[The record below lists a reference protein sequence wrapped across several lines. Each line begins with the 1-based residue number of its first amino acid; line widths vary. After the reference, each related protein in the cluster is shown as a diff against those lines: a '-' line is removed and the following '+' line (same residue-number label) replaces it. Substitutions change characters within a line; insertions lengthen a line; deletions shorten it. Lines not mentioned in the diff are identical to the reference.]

1 VSRPVPDGAIR
12 SWLDETMNKKV
23 APLDPSGVQ
32 EIALREA
39 LEERYLA
46 YALSTIMHRALPD
59 ARDGLK
65 PVHRRILYGMRL
77 LRLDPGAAFKKSA
90 KIVGDVMG
98 NFHPHGDQA
107 IYDALVRL
115 AQDFSSRYPLV
126 DGQGNFGNIDG
137 DNAAAY
143 RYTEARLT
151 DVAALL
157 LEGIDE
163 DAVDFRPNYD
173 GLSQEPVVLPAAFP
187 NLLAN
192 GAQGIAVGMAT
203 SIPPHNV
210 AELCD
215 AALYLI
221 EQPNARTKT
230 LLKYVP
236 GPDFPTGGVIVEP
249 PEAIA
254 EAYASGR
261 GSFRLRARWKT
272 EETGR
277 GTYQIVVTE
286 IPWQVQKMRLV
297 ERIAELMAEKKLPLL
312 ADMRDESAEDVRI
325 VLEPRS
331 RSVDPALLMES
342 LFKLTELETRV
353 PLNMNVL
360 VRGRIPKV
368 VGLAEA
374 LTEWLAHRREVLL
387 RRSRHRLAQ
396 IEHRLEVLGGYLV
409 AYLNLDKVIKIIRKE
424 DEPKPVLMKTFKLS
438 DVQADAILNM
448 RLRNLRRLEEM
459 EIRQEDKDLR
469 IEKKSLE
476 DLLRSEK
483 QQWRKIAEQ
492 VREVREKY
500 GPKTPLG
507 KRRTGFAQA
516 PAHDEAAIE
525 QALVEREPITVVVS
539 EKGWIRALRGQ
550 VADLSGL
557 AFKADDGL
565 KLAFFA
571 ETTSKLLLFATNGR
585 FYTIDASK
593 LPGGRGHGEPVRLFI
608 ELEQEADIVSVFRY
622 QGGRKLLV
630 ASKLGNGF
638 IVPEDECLANTRK
651 GKQVLNVRPPD
662 EARAVTPLEGEFIAS
677 IGENRKMVI
686 FARDQ
691 VPEMNRGR
699 GVRLQRYKDGG
710 LSDIKTFEVEKGLT
724 WTDSAG
730 RVFTLSL
737 KELSDWRGSRADA
750 GRLAPKGFPKSNK
763 FDAGATRVGNGK
775 EAQED

>member
-1 VSRPVPDGAIR
+1 MATKLIPP
-12 SWLDETMNKKV
+12 EE
-23 APLDPSGVQ
+23 SGDVQ
-32 EIALREA
+32 DIALREA

-46 YALSTIMHRALPD
+46 YALSTIMNRALPD

-115 AQDFSSRYPLV
+115 AQDFASRYPLV
-126 DGQGNFGNIDG
+126 DGQGNFGNVDG

-151 DVAALL
+151 EAARLL
-157 LEGIDE
+157 LDGIDE
-163 DAVDFRPNYD
+163 DAVDFRPSYD
-173 GLSQEPVVLPAAFP
+173 GVMNEPAVLPAAFP

-203 SIPPHNV
+203 AIPPHNI

-215 AALYLI
+215 AALHLI
-221 EQPNARTKT
+221 EQPKARTRT
-230 LLKYVP
+230 LLKFVP
-236 GPDFPTGGVIVEP
+236 GPDFPTGGIVVDA
-249 PEAIA
+249 PETIE
-254 EAYASGR
+254 EAYATGR

-272 EETGR
+272 EDTGR
-277 GTYQIVVTE
+277 GTYQVVVTE

-297 ERIAELMAEKKLPLL
+297 ERIAELINEKKLPLV
-312 ADMRDESAEDVRI
+312 ADMHDESAEDVRLVI
-325 VLEPRS
+325 EPRS

-342 LFKLTELETRV
+342 LFKLTELESRV

-360 VRGRIPKV
+360 LRGRIPKV

-374 LTEWLAHRREVLL
+374 LTEWLTHRREVLL
-387 RRSRHRLAQ
+387 RRSRYRLGQ
-396 IEHRLEVLGGYLV
+396 IDHRLEVLGGYLV
-409 AYLNLDKVIKIIRKE
+409 AYLNIDKVIKIIRSE
-424 DEPKPVLMKTFKLS
+424 DEPKPVLMKTFKLT

-448 RLRNLRRLEEM
+448 RLRNLRRLEEI
-459 EIRQEDKDLR
+459 EIREEDKKLR
-469 IEKKSLE
+469 AEKKSIE
-476 DLLRSEK
+476 ELLRSEK
-483 QQWRKIAEQ
+483 AQWKTIAGEI
-492 VREVREKY
+492 REVKEKF
-500 GPKTPLG
+500 GAKTPLG
-507 KRRTGFAQA
+507 KRRTTFAQA

-525 QALVEREPITVVVS
+525 EALVEREPITVVVS

-557 AFKADDGL
+557 SFKADDALGR
-565 KLAFFA
+565 AFFA
-571 ETTSKLLLFATNGR
+571 ETTSKILVFATDGR
-585 FYTIDASK
+585 FYTIEAAK

-608 ELEQEADIVSVFRY
+608 DLDQQADIVDVFRY

-630 ASKLGNGF
+630 AGRQGRGF
-638 IVPEDECLANTRK
+638 IVAEDDCLANTRK
-651 GKQVLNVRPPD
+651 GKQVLNVKPPD
-662 EARAVTPLEGEFIAS
+662 AACAITSIEGELVAA
-677 IGENRKMVI
+677 IGENRKILVFPI
-686 FARDQ
+686 EQ
-691 VPEMNRGR
+691 VPEMARGR
-699 GVRLQRYKDGG
+699 GVRLQRHKDGG
-710 LSDIKTFEVEKGLT
+710 LSDVKTFEVEKGLS

-737 KELSDWRGSRADA
+737 KELADWRGNRADA
-750 GRLAPKGFPKSNK
+750 GRLAPKGFPKNNK
-763 FDAGATRVGNGK
+763 FNNNSGRLADSAK
-775 EAQED
+775 DI

>member
-1 VSRPVPDGAIR
+1 MS
-12 SWLDETMNKKV
+12 KKV
-23 APLDPSGVQ
+23 IPQEPSAIH
-32 EIALREA
+32 EIPLREA

-65 PVHRRILYGMRL
+65 PVHRRILYGMRM
-77 LRLDPGAAFKKSA
+77 LRLDPGAQFKKSA

-151 DVAALL
+151 EVARLL
-157 LEGIDE
+157 LDGIDE
-163 DAVDFRPNYD
+163 DAVDFRPSYD
-173 GLSQEPVVLPAAFP
+173 GVMQEPAVLPAAFP

-221 EQPNARTKT
+221 EQPKARTRT
-230 LLKYVP
+230 LLKYVL
-236 GPDFPTGGVIVEP
+236 GPDFPTGGVIVDP
-249 PEAIA
+249 PEVIA
-254 EAYASGR
+254 EAYATGR
-261 GSFRLRARWKT
+261 GSFRVRARWKT
-272 EETGR
+272 EDTGH
-277 GTYQIVVTE
+277 GTYRIVVTE

-297 ERIAELMAEKKLPLL
+297 ERIAELINERKLPLL

-331 RSVDPALLMES
+331 RSVDPTLLMES
-342 LFKLTELETRV
+342 LFKLTELESRV

-360 VRGRIPKV
+360 LRGRIPKV
-368 VGLAEA
+368 VGLAEV
-374 LTEWLAHRREVLL
+374 LGEWLTHRREVLL

-409 AYLNLDKVIKIIRKE
+409 AYLNIDKVIKIVRKE

-438 DVQADAILNM
+438 DIQADAILNM
-448 RLRNLRRLEEM
+448 RLRNLRRLEEI
-459 EIRQEDKDLR
+459 EIRQEDKTLR
-469 IEKKSLE
+469 AEKKSIE
-476 DLLRSEK
+476 ELLRSEK
-483 QQWRKIAEQ
+483 QQWQKIAEQ
-492 VREVREKY
+492 VRAVRDLF
-500 GPKTPLG
+500 GAKTPVG

-525 QALVEREPITVVVS
+525 EALVEREPVTIVVS

-550 VADLSGL
+550 VGDLAGL
-557 AFKADDGL
+557 SFKAGDSL
-565 KLAFFA
+565 KMAFFA

-585 FYTIDASK
+585 FYTIEASK

-608 ELEQEADIVSVFRY
+608 DLEQEGDIVSVFRY
-622 QGGRKLLV
+622 EGGRKLIV
-630 ASKLGNGF
+630 ASRQGRGF
-638 IVPEDECLANTRK
+638 IAPEDECLANTRK

-662 EARAVTPLEGEFIAS
+662 GARAVAPLEGDLVAV

-686 FARDQ
+686 FPIDQ
-691 VPEMNRGR
+691 VPEMVRGR

-710 LSDIKTFEVEKGLT
+710 LSDIKSFEVEKGLS

-730 RVFTLSL
+730 RIFTLSL
-737 KELSDWRGSRADA
+737 KELADWRGNRADA
-750 GRLAPKGFPKSNK
+750 GRLAPKGFPKTNT
-763 FDAGATRVGNGK
+763 FGNPPARAANGN
-775 EAQED
+775 EDRA

>member
-1 VSRPVPDGAIR
+1 MA
-12 SWLDETMNKKV
+12 TKV
-23 APLDPSGVQ
+23 IPPKDPGDVQ
-32 EIALREA
+32 DIALREA

-77 LRLDPGAAFKKSA
+77 LRLDPGSAFKKSA

-115 AQDFSSRYPLV
+115 AQDFASRYPLV
-126 DGQGNFGNIDG
+126 DGQGNFGNVDG

-151 DVAALL
+151 EAARLL
-157 LEGIDE
+157 LDGIDE
-163 DAVDFRPNYD
+163 DAVDFRPSYD
-173 GLSQEPVVLPAAFP
+173 GVMQEPAVLPAAFP

-203 SIPPHNV
+203 AIPPHNI

-221 EQPNARTKT
+221 EQPNARTRT

-236 GPDFPTGGVIVEP
+236 GPDFPTGGLIVDP
-249 PEAIA
+249 AEAIA
-254 EAYASGR
+254 EAYTTGR

-272 EETGR
+272 EDTGR

-297 ERIAELMAEKKLPLL
+297 EQIAGMINERKLPLV
-312 ADMRDESAEDVRI
+312 ADMRDESAEDVRL
-325 VLEPRS
+325 VFEPRS
-331 RSVDPALLMES
+331 RSVDPALMMES
-342 LFKLTELETRV
+342 LFKLSELESRV
-353 PLNMNVL
+353 QLNMNVL
-360 VRGRIPKV
+360 VGGRIPRV

-374 LTEWLAHRREVLL
+374 LTEWLTHRRDVLL
-387 RRSRHRLAQ
+387 RRSRYRLAQ
-396 IEHRLEVLGGYLV
+396 IEHRLEMLGGYLI
-409 AYLNLDKVIKIIRKE
+409 AYLNLDKVIKIIRTE

-459 EIRQEDKDLR
+459 EIREEDKKLR
-469 IEKKSLE
+469 AEKKSIE
-476 DLLRSEK
+476 GLLRSEK
-483 QQWRKIAEQ
+483 DQWKTIAGQ
-492 VREVREKY
+492 IREVREKF

-525 QALVEREPITVVVS
+525 EALVEREPVTIVVS

-550 VADLSGL
+550 VADLSSL
-557 AFKADDGL
+557 SFKTDDSL
-565 KLAFFA
+565 DHAFFA
-571 ETTSKLLLFATNGR
+571 ETTSKILVFATNGR
-585 FYTIDASK
+585 FYTIDAAK
-593 LPGGRGHGEPVRLFI
+593 LPGGRGHGEPIRLFI
-608 ELEQEADIVSVFRY
+608 ELEQQVEVVDVFRY
-622 QGGRKLLV
+622 QGGRKLIV
-630 ASKLGNGF
+630 ASKQGRGF
-638 IVPEDECLANTRK
+638 VVAEDECLANTRK
-651 GKQVLNVRPPD
+651 GKQVLNVKPPD
-662 EARAVTPLEGEFIAS
+662 AARALATVDGELVAA
-677 IGENRKMVI
+677 IGDNRKMVVFPI
-686 FARDQ
+686 EQ
-691 VPEMNRGR
+691 VPEMTRGR
-699 GVRLQRYKDGG
+699 GVRLQRHKDGG
-710 LSDIKTFEVEKGLT
+710 LSDLKTFEVEKGLT

-737 KELSDWRGSRADA
+737 KELADWRGNRADA
-750 GRLAPKGFPKSNK
+750 GRLAPKGFPKNNK
-763 FDAGATRVGNGK
+763 FGGKMENGPGRSANGK
-775 EAQED
+775 GAED

>member
-1 VSRPVPDGAIR
+1 
-12 SWLDETMNKKV
+12 MNKKV
-23 APLDPSGVQ
+23 IPPEPSEIQ

-151 DVAALL
+151 EVARLL
-157 LEGIDE
+157 LDGIDE

-173 GLSQEPVVLPAAFP
+173 GVSQEPIVLPAAFP

-192 GAQGIAVGMAT
+192 GSQGIAVGMAT
-203 SIPPHNV
+203 AIPPHNA

-230 LLKYVP
+230 LLKFVP
-236 GPDFPTGGVIVEP
+236 GPDFPTGGLIVDP

-254 EAYASGR
+254 EAYATGR

-272 EETGR
+272 EDTGR
-277 GTYQIVVTE
+277 GTYNVVVTE
-286 IPWQVQKMRLV
+286 IPWQVQKMRLI
-297 ERIAELMAEKKLPLL
+297 ERIAELINEKKLPLL

-325 VLEPRS
+325 VFEPRS
-331 RSVDPALLMES
+331 RTVDPALLMES
-342 LFKLTELETRV
+342 LFKLTELESRV

-368 VGLAEA
+368 IGLAEA
-374 LTEWLAHRREVLL
+374 ISEWLAHRRDVLL
-387 RRSRHRLAQ
+387 RRSRYRLGQ

-409 AYLNLDKVIKIIRKE
+409 AYLNLDKVIKIIRNE
-424 DEPKPVLMKTFKLS
+424 DEPKPVLMKTFKLT

-459 EIRQEDKDLR
+459 EIRQEEKDLR
-469 IEKKSLE
+469 TEKKSIE
-476 DLLRSEK
+476 DLLGSEK
-483 QQWRKIAEQ
+483 QQWKKISEQ
-492 VREVREKY
+492 IREVRETF

-507 KRRTGFAQA
+507 KRRTGFAEA
-516 PAHDEAAIE
+516 PTHDEAAIE
-525 QALVEREPITVVVS
+525 EALVEREPVTIVVS

-550 VADLSGL
+550 VADLSSL
-557 AFKADDGL
+557 AFKGDDGL

-571 ETTSKLLLFATNGR
+571 ETTSKILVFASNGR
-585 FYTIDASK
+585 FYTIDAAK
-593 LPGGRGHGEPVRLFI
+593 LPGGRGHGEPIRLFI
-608 ELEQEADIVSVFRY
+608 DIEQEADVVTVFRY
-622 QGGRKLLV
+622 QGDRK
-630 ASKLGNGF
+630 F
-638 IVPEDECLANTRK
+638 IVAGKDGRGFAVPENECLGNTRK
-651 GKQVLNVRPPD
+651 GKQVLNVKPPD
-662 EARAVTPLEGEFIAS
+662 AACALAPVEGELVAV

-686 FARDQ
+686 FPIDQ
-691 VPEMNRGR
+691 VPDMTRGR
-699 GVRLQRYKDGG
+699 GVRLQRYKDGS
-710 LSDIKTFEVEKGLT
+710 LSDIRTFEVEKGLS

-730 RVFTLSL
+730 RAFNLSL
-737 KELSDWRGSRADA
+737 KELADWRGNRADA
-750 GRLAPKGFPKSNK
+750 GRLAPKGFPKTNK
-763 FDAGATRVGNGK
+763 FENGSDRPSSAKDGNG
-775 EAQED
+775 A